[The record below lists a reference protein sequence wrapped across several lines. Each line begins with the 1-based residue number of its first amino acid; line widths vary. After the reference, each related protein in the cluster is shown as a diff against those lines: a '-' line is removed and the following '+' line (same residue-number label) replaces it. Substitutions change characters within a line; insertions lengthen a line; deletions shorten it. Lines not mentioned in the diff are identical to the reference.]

1 MINTVGHG
9 KRLAVTMEGVVLV
22 PKTTISPVS
31 ASKVYLSGP
40 WEQTAG
46 IRGGKNKWR
55 GVDYLIIIIC
65 GITQKLLA
73 MGKQINL
80 ATLLNQARS
89 KVLNCVGKG
98 SHEKAL
104 ECIQGTFELC
114 VRLGKK
120 CLWYATDQ

>member
-46 IRGGKNKWR
+46 IRGGKNKW
-55 GVDYLIIIIC
+55 GGGGLFNHYHLWNHSETPGNGQTDKPGNIVKS
-65 GITQKLLA
+65 GTQQSA
-73 MGKQINL
+73 
-80 ATLLNQARS
+80 
-89 KVLNCVGKG
+89 
-98 SHEKAL
+98 
-104 ECIQGTFELC
+104 
-114 VRLGKK
+114 
-120 CLWYATDQ
+120 